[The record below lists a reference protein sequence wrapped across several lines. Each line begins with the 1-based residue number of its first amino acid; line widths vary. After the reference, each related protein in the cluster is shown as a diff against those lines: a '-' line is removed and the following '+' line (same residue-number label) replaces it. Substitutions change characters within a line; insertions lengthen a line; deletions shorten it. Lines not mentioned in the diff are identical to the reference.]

1 MHARLSVAGFVIV
14 VGLCISIPTA
24 AGAVGAAQTG
34 SAQKHLS
41 ADQCKQGGWQ
51 SLTDGQGQPF
61 RNQGQCI
68 SYAIHHPVSLSDLAG
83 SLTGT
88 ASLVSVGP
96 DGCSFLDMTFD
107 ATYPGSSAV
116 GTVMLQMHGCVS
128 LVFPPAPIPFGPG
141 EFALTTNVGTLKGT
155 AAGPI
160 TSVIVPPFSLFP
172 ASATLTLIATSGTGD
187 FTEMT
192 GTLNVSLQWPVPGS
206 LSFIGTIAPT

>member
-68 SYAIHHPVSLSDLAG
+68 SYAIHHPVSLSDL
-83 SLTGT
+83 
-88 ASLVSVGP
+88 
-96 DGCSFLDMTFD
+96 
-107 ATYPGSSAV
+107 
-116 GTVMLQMHGCVS
+116 
-128 LVFPPAPIPFGPG
+128 
-141 EFALTTNVGTLKGT
+141 TLKGT

>member
-1 MHARLSVAGFVIV
+1 MRARLSVAGFVIV

-41 ADQCKQGGWQ
+41 VDQCKGGGWQ

-61 RNQGQCI
+61 PNQGQCI
-68 SYAIHHPVSLSDLAG
+68 SYAIHHSVSLADLAG

-88 ASLVSVGP
+88 ASAVFGVN
-96 DGCSFLDMTFD
+96 GCTFLDVTFG

-116 GTVMLQMHGCVS
+116 GTVILHIDGCIP
-128 LVFPPAPIPFGPG
+128 LVVPPTPDPFAGT
-141 EFALTTNVGTLKGT
+141 FTLTTNAGTLSGT
-155 AAGPI
+155 AAGQI
-160 TSVIVPPFSLFP
+160 INVLLPPSDIEP
-172 ASATLTLIATSGTGD
+172 ATATLTLAATSGTGD
-187 FTEMT
+187 FTGTT

-206 LSFIGTIAPT
+206 LSFIGTVTPA